1 MRKNLFAGESGSLYL
16 FALCGISILGSI
28 FSYILVGRTGSFA
41 GMSIANWVSYA
52 VTQVAIVLVVWFFSM
67 WRRYDVFAV
76 AKIRPMKDARRWLLL
91 FPITV
96 FTIIA
101 FLPVSMLFQEFFNL
115 IGFRGGVSAGTIEFD
130 NAGVFFLAVFVIAL
144 LPALGEEFLMRG
156 NVLPGLASRGAVF
169 GVFISA
175 LLFSLMHANPV
186 QTGYQFCIGVVLAVL
201 FMLSGSLVPCV
212 AVHFFN
218 NFLSLLMTAYIP
230 EIDAA
235 IAGLGAFNWLTGTVS
250 FVVGTLVL
258 VLLLYA
264 YYRLGQPK
272 KEKEGFKV
280 VQGGVVFEEYS
291 LYAYEDN
298 PAPAKKGG
306 AAAEGIKN
314 AFRFVGSLFTAQGW
328 KKVEREL
335 FLCCG
340 DVRYVGKSQPM
351 FGLWIAIGLA
361 VAYWG
366 LALVMGLAV

>member
-41 GMSIANWVSYA
+41 GMSIASWVSYA

-175 LLFSLMHANPV
+175 LLFPLCT
-186 QTGYQFCIGVVLAVL
+186 QI
-201 FMLSGSLVPCV
+201 PCRRATSSV
-212 AVHFFN
+212 
-218 NFLSLLMTAYIP
+218 
-230 EIDAA
+230 
-235 IAGLGAFNWLTGTVS
+235 
-250 FVVGTLVL
+250 
-258 VLLLYA
+258 
-264 YYRLGQPK
+264 
-272 KEKEGFKV
+272 
-280 VQGGVVFEEYS
+280 
-291 LYAYEDN
+291 
-298 PAPAKKGG
+298 
-306 AAAEGIKN
+306 
-314 AFRFVGSLFTAQGW
+314 
-328 KKVEREL
+328 
-335 FLCCG
+335 
-340 DVRYVGKSQPM
+340 
-351 FGLWIAIGLA
+351 
-361 VAYWG
+361 
-366 LALVMGLAV
+366 